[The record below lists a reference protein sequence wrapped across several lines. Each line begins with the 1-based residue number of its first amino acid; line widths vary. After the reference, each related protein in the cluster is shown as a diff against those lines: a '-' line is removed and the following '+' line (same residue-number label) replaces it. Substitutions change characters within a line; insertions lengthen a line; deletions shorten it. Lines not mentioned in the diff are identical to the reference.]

1 MKFNSYQ
8 KRAIGVMAFA
18 GILVMYIETMVVPSL
33 PVMVSDFH
41 TDYDML
47 SWVITAYLISGTV
60 SSIIFGKLADI
71 YGKKKMFLI
80 VSGVYALAII
90 FGGFANSLDVFIAIR
105 AVQGVGMAMFPL
117 AFSLIRD
124 EFTPDT
130 IAVAQG
136 VVGGTVA
143 GGASLGLVLGAYISQ
158 NYGWQ
163 FDYHTAIPVALAL
176 FILAARV
183 LRESEYRANVKIDW
197 LGTFTLITS
206 VTLLLI
212 ALSQGQ
218 YWGWQSNA
226 VVSLIAISIA
236 LLFIF
241 IIVEMNA
248 KEPLIDLKLLSSRNI
263 FLINVISIFAS
274 SGQFFLYYTIPPLL
288 EDPSPVGFGESIV
301 TAGLTNLPASLLA
314 MVTAPFA
321 GFLTQKKGPRF
332 TLLVGIFLQIMAF
345 IALYFNRGD
354 AFAITEDST
363 ILGLSMPFAMVG
375 IINILVRETPED
387 KVGVS
392 TGMNQFFRN
401 FGSTIAPAIAGV
413 IEVSYQQGVIL
424 GLIPGNGSIPY
435 IPMIQYFPSN
445 ESFSYIYII
454 GIIFLLITLAF
465 TLALKNINFK
475 AKEVN

>member
-1 MKFNSYQ
+1 MK
-8 KRAIGVMAFA
+8 V
-18 GILVMYIETMVVPSL
+18 
-33 PVMVSDFH
+33 
-41 TDYDML
+41 
-47 SWVITAYLISGTV
+47 
-60 SSIIFGKLADI
+60 
-71 YGKKKMFLI
+71 
-80 VSGVYALAII
+80 
-90 FGGFANSLDVFIAIR
+90 
-105 AVQGVGMAMFPL
+105 
-117 AFSLIRD
+117 
-124 EFTPDT
+124 
-130 IAVAQG
+130 
-136 VVGGTVA
+136 
-143 GGASLGLVLGAYISQ
+143 
-158 NYGWQ
+158 
-163 FDYHTAIPVALAL
+163 
-176 FILAARV
+176 
-183 LRESEYRANVKIDW
+183 DW

-226 VVSLIAISIA
+226 VISLIAISIA

-241 IIVEMNA
+241 IIVEVNA

-263 FLINVISIFAS
+263 FLINIISIFAS

-288 EDPSPVGFGESIV
+288 EDPSPAGFGESIL

-314 MVTAPFA
+314 MASAPFA
-321 GFLTQKKGPRF
+321 GLLIQKKGPKF
-332 TLLVGIFLQIMAF
+332 TVIVGIFLQIIAFMALF
-345 IALYFNRGD
+345 FNRGD
-354 AFAITEDST
+354 AFAITEDSSL
-363 ILGLSMPFAMVG
+363 LGLSIPFTMVG

-413 IEVSYQQGVIL
+413 VEVSYQQGVML
-424 GLIPGNGSIPY
+424 GLIPGKGSIPY

-445 ESFSYIYII
+445 ESFSFIYII

>member
-33 PVMVSDFH
+33 PVMVNDFH

-136 VVGGTVA
+136 VVSGTIA

-163 FDYHTAIPVALAL
+163 FDYKI
-176 FILAARV
+176 R
-183 LRESEYRANVKIDW
+183 RES
-197 LGTFTLITS
+197 
-206 VTLLLI
+206 
-212 ALSQGQ
+212 
-218 YWGWQSNA
+218 
-226 VVSLIAISIA
+226 
-236 LLFIF
+236 
-241 IIVEMNA
+241 
-248 KEPLIDLKLLSSRNI
+248 
-263 FLINVISIFAS
+263 
-274 SGQFFLYYTIPPLL
+274 
-288 EDPSPVGFGESIV
+288 
-301 TAGLTNLPASLLA
+301 
-314 MVTAPFA
+314 
-321 GFLTQKKGPRF
+321 
-332 TLLVGIFLQIMAF
+332 
-345 IALYFNRGD
+345 
-354 AFAITEDST
+354 
-363 ILGLSMPFAMVG
+363 
-375 IINILVRETPED
+375 
-387 KVGVS
+387 
-392 TGMNQFFRN
+392 
-401 FGSTIAPAIAGV
+401 
-413 IEVSYQQGVIL
+413 
-424 GLIPGNGSIPY
+424 
-435 IPMIQYFPSN
+435 
-445 ESFSYIYII
+445 
-454 GIIFLLITLAF
+454 LAF
-465 TLALKNINFK
+465 
-475 AKEVN
+475 